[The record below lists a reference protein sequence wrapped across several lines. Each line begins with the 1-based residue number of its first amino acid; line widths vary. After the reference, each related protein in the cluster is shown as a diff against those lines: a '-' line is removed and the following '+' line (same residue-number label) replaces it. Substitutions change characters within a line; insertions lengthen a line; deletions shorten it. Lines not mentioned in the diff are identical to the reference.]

1 MKACIPSFSEAC
13 EFAPSLDG
21 LKLVVAPPAG
31 DIAGRSRCVDDTG
44 GSCERVWGS
53 CREVEYSNDFFLT
66 FFGAF
71 PGWSYEVKIEFIA
84 YKYYSELEALSGG
97 GCQWS
102 GFSTREEA
110 GRAEF
115 SAELLFEDS
124 DFDGFCRV
132 QKKFGVTDD
141 GKLVENAGISLDYF
155 TGLFPECEKYGI
167 LLVCGGAEISP
178 KCQS

>member
-1 MKACIPSFSEAC
+1 MKVCIPSFSEAC
-13 EFAPSLDG
+13 AFTPSLDG
-21 LKLVVAPPAG
+21 SELAVAATG
-31 DIAGRSRCVDDTG
+31 GNIAGRSRCVDDTG
-44 GSCERVWGS
+44 GSCESVSGS
-53 CREVEYSNDFFLT
+53 CEEAEFSNDFFLT

-71 PGWSYEVKIEFIA
+71 PEWSYEVKIKFIA

-102 GFSTREEA
+102 GFRTGEEA
-110 GRAEF
+110 GRAEV
-115 SAELLFEDS
+115 SAELLFEAS

-132 QKKFGVTDD
+132 QKKFGVTDG
-141 GKLVENAGISLDYF
+141 GKLAENAGISLDYF

-167 LLVCGGAEISP
+167 LLVSGGAEISP